1 MKGILV
7 LLALALVASTTQE
20 TNEKVLLTVGS
31 EKVTVSEFET
41 VFQKNNRIEEV
52 SKEELDEYI
61 DLFVKFKM
69 KVLDAE
75 AMQLDTLPS
84 FKQELAG
91 YRKQLARPYLT
102 DKQEESRLIHEA
114 YERMTE
120 EVKASHILVLLDE
133 DALPKDTLQAFQK
146 ISSIRNK
153 VKNGASFDAIA
164 KQFSEDPS
172 AKSNG
177 GDLGYFSAFRMVY
190 PFETAAFSTQVGD
203 ISKPFRTRFGYHIL
217 KVVDRRPSRG
227 EIKVAHIMVEE
238 GEKATDLDKK
248 VAADRLSQLQGFF
261 NEGKTFDELVR
272 YSDDVGSAKNEGLL
286 PWFGTGKM
294 VPEFED
300 AAFALQNIGDV
311 SEPIK
316 TMYGWHIIKLI
327 EKRNVPTFEESKD
340 DLERKI
346 KRDSRNSQGIKKL
359 INRIKKVHKFR
370 EFTSSI
376 EPFYNIDLQGEW
388 DTDVISLNKPMF
400 YLNGKPYTQKNFA
413 AFIETNK
420 TPTAK
425 DKIAQAVHSM
435 YNDWVEKTC
444 IDLEDSLLEEKY
456 PEFKALM
463 KEYRDGI
470 LLFDLMDKKVWGK
483 AVLDTLGLQ
492 QYYNLTKDK
501 YKWGERLEASV
512 YTCLNQEVADRV
524 LLLMKNRT
532 KSSGLSSEEI
542 ALVTSGK
549 GELFL
554 TDEDI
559 VSVVN
564 LDNPLNVQLDKGS
577 FSKGDNLFLDQAE
590 RKKGLTDLQKDD
602 GVVIF
607 AEIKELLPAELKTL
621 KEAKGEVTSN
631 YQDYLEGLWIKELQ
645 EKYPVNINQKVLD
658 SLIE

>member
-1 MKGILV
+1 MNGILV
-7 LLALALVASTTQE
+7 LLALALVASPTQE
-20 TNEKVLLTVGS
+20 TNEEILLTVGS
-31 EKVTVSEFET
+31 DEVTVSEFKT

-52 SKEELDEYI
+52 SKEELDEYY

-75 AMQLDTLPS
+75 AMQLDTLTS

-102 DKQEESRLIHEA
+102 DRQEESRLVNEA

-120 EVKASHILVLLDE
+120 EVRASHILVLLDE
-133 DALPKDTLQAFQK
+133 DALPKDTLQAYQK

-164 KQFSEDPS
+164 KEFSEDPS
-172 AKSNG
+172 AKSNA

-190 PFETAAFSTQVGD
+190 PFETAAFSTQVGNV
-203 ISKPFRTRFGYHIL
+203 SKPFRTRFGYHIVN
-217 KVVDRRPSRG
+217 VVDRRPSRG

-238 GEKATDLDKK
+238 GERATDLDKK
-248 VAADRLSQLQGFF
+248 VAADRLSQLQEFF

-272 YSDDVGSAKNEGLL
+272 YSDDAGSAKNGGVL

-327 EKRNVPTFEESKD
+327 EKRPVPTFEESKD

-359 INRIKKVHKFR
+359 ISRIKKDHKFR

-376 EPFYNIDLQGEW
+376 EPFYKIDLQGEW
-388 DTDVISLNKPMF
+388 NTDVISLNKPMF
-400 YLNGKPYTQKNFA
+400 YLNGKPYTQKDFA
-413 AFIETNK
+413 AYIENNK

-444 IDLEDSLLEEKY
+444 IDLEDDLLEEKY

-532 KSSGLSSEEI
+532 KSSVLSSEEI

-559 VSVVN
+559 VRIIN
-564 LDNPLNVQLDKGS
+564 LDNPLNVQLDNGK
-577 FSKGDNLFLDQAE
+577 FSIGDNLFLDQVE
-590 RKKGLTDLQKDD
+590 RTVGLTALQKDD

-607 AEIKELLPAELKTL
+607 AEIKDLLPAQLKTL
-621 KEAKGEVTSN
+621 EEAKGEVTSN
-631 YQDYLEGLWIKELQ
+631 YQDYLEALWIKELQ
-645 EKYPVNINQKVLD
+645 EKYPVYINQKAFD
-658 SLIE
+658 SLIQ

>member
-1 MKGILV
+1 MNGILV
-7 LLALALVASTTQE
+7 LLALALVASPTQE
-20 TNEKVLLTVGS
+20 TNEEILLTVGS
-31 EKVTVSEFET
+31 DEVTVSEFKT

-52 SKEELDEYI
+52 SKEELDEYY

-75 AMQLDTLPS
+75 AMQLDTLTS

-102 DKQEESRLIHEA
+102 DKQEESRLINEA

-120 EVKASHILVLLDE
+120 EVRVSHILILLDE
-133 DALPKDTLQAFQK
+133 DALPKDTLQAYQK

-153 VKNGASFDAIA
+153 IKNGASFDAIA
-164 KQFSEDPS
+164 KEFSEDPS

-190 PFETAAFSTQVGD
+190 PFETAAFSTQVGNV
-203 ISKPFRTRFGYHIL
+203 SKPFRTRFGYHIV
-217 KVVDRRPSRG
+217 KVLDRRPSRG

-238 GEKATDLDKK
+238 GERATDLDKK
-248 VAADRLSQLQGFF
+248 VAADRLIQLQEFF

-272 YSDDVGSAKNEGLL
+272 YSDDAGSAKNGGVL

-327 EKRNVPTFEESKD
+327 EKRPVPTFEESKD

-359 INRIKKVHKFR
+359 ISRIKKDHKFR

-376 EPFYNIDLQGEW
+376 EPFYKIDLQGEW

-400 YLNGKPYTQKNFA
+400 YLNGKPYTQKDFA
-413 AFIETNK
+413 AYIETNK
-420 TPTAK
+420 TPTGK

-483 AVLDTLGLQ
+483 AVLDTLGLK

-524 LLLMKNRT
+524 LLLMNNRT
-532 KSSGLSSEEI
+532 KSSVLSSEEI

-559 VSVVN
+559 VRIVN
-564 LDNPLNVQLDKGS
+564 LDNPLNVQLNNGK
-577 FSKGDNLFLDQAE
+577 FSIGDNLFLDQAE
-590 RKKGLTDLQKDD
+590 RTVGLTALQKDD

-607 AEIKELLPAELKTL
+607 AEIKDVLPAQLKTL

-631 YQDYLEGLWIKELQ
+631 YQDYLEALWIKELQ
-645 EKYPVNINQKVLD
+645 EKYPVYINQKAFD
-658 SLIE
+658 SLIQ